1 MEDPHYFAILLAQ
14 ISYQIFQWTSSSP
27 RCRSEHPLEEI
38 SFTVYPNPAD
48 QVITISLPDEIRE
61 DATLS
66 IYNSVGQI
74 IYSVSPENNDNAITI
89 NISSWP
95 AGLYLVI
102 LNDNTGMMV
111 QKFR

>member
-1 MEDPHYFAILLAQ
+1 MDQFFTTLPLR
-14 ISYQIFQWTSSSP
+14 TSS
-27 RCRSEHPLEEI
+27 EEI

-102 LNDNTGMMV
+102 LNDNTRDDGAK
-111 QKFR
+111 KFR